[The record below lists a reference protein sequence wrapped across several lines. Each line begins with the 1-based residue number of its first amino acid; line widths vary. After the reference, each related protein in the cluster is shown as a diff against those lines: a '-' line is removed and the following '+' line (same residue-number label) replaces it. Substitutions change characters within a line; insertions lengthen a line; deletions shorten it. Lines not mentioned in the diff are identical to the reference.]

1 MEKYSPEEDD
11 MDRAKSADDRED
23 STRQPQA
30 PNVSELKPVTQEA
43 YGGGLYAA
51 EDKTTV
57 NKERAQPRASTTQSA
72 DGPEQRAPK
81 PKNKPPPSTGD
92 RDLDITG
99 QSYIQ

>member
-1 MEKYSPEEDD
+1 MEKYLPEEDNS
-11 MDRAKSADDRED
+11 DRAKNADDRED

-30 PNVSELKPVTQEA
+30 PNISELKPVTREA
-43 YGGGLYAA
+43 YGGGLYVS
-51 EDKTTV
+51 EDKTAV
-57 NKERAQPRASTTQSA
+57 NKEGSQPRASTTQSA

-81 PKNKPPPSTGD
+81 PKHKPPASTGD